1 MNRADTRNAI
11 LKGRFDARSQ
21 ARQPVLRDTRD
32 EQAVMLKH
40 NQLLA
45 NLEQTRQRL
54 IILGEQVRGRV
65 A

>member
-1 MNRADTRNAI
+1 MRGDTRNAI
-11 LKGRFDARSQ
+11 LKRCLDARSQ
-21 ARQPVLRDTRD
+21 ARQPVLIDTRA
-32 EQAVMLKH
+32 ERAALLKH

-54 IILGEQVRGRV
+54 IVLGEQVRGRV